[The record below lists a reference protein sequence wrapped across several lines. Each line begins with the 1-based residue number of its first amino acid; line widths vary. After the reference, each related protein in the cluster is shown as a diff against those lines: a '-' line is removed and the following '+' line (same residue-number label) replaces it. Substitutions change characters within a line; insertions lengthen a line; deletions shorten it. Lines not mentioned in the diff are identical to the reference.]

1 MDAHIDGYKERTL
14 FLSEAASVST
24 HQFGPGFGI
33 RPYPPLIRPSVY
45 QHVHNQRLRIW
56 DIILSMHL
64 YASIIQIRNLHI
76 NSYKCIYIQIQ
87 CICIKAINIYI
98 YIYIIITIII
108 INISYTNYITNVWDG
123 KVPSLMAY
131 LYYSYIAHR
140 TLIVW
145 SMAIY
150 HYIPP

>member
-56 DIILSMHL
+56 DIILSMQL
-64 YASIIQIRNLHI
+64 YAS
-76 NSYKCIYIQIQ
+76 
-87 CICIKAINIYI
+87 NI
-98 YIYIIITIII
+98 
-108 INISYTNYITNVWDG
+108 DPG
-123 KVPSLMAY
+123 KPAAEVSQ
-131 LYYSYIAHR
+131 
-140 TLIVW
+140 T
-145 SMAIY
+145 
-150 HYIPP
+150 

>member
-1 MDAHIDGYKERTL
+1 MEAHIDGYKERTL

-56 DIILSMHL
+56 DIILVIYMHL
-64 YASIIQIRNLHI
+64 SYKLETCTQ
-76 NSYKCIYIQIQ
+76 SYKCV
-87 CICIKAINIYI
+87 YI
-98 YIYIIITIII
+98 YTNTMYMYKSYIIYKLYYKCVKWLI
-108 INISYTNYITNVWDG
+108 
-123 KVPSLMAY
+123 PSLMAY
-131 LYYSYIAHR
+131 LYYSYIAHH

-145 SMAIY
+145 SMAYTIIY
-150 HYIPP
+150 HPKSL

>member
-1 MDAHIDGYKERTL
+1 MEAHIDGYKERTL

-33 RPYPPLIRPSVY
+33 RPCPPGPPLIRPSVY

-64 YASIIQIRNLHI
+64 YAFIIQIRNLHI
-76 NSYKCIYIQIQ
+76 NSYKCIYIYTDAMYMY
-87 CICIKAINIYI
+87 KS
-98 YIYIIITIII
+98 YIIYKLYYKCVKWLI
-108 INISYTNYITNVWDG
+108 
-123 KVPSLMAY
+123 PSLMAY
-131 LYYSYIAHR
+131 LYYSYIVHH

-145 SMAIY
+145 SMAYTIIY
-150 HYIPP
+150 HPKSL

>member
-24 HQFGPGFGI
+24 HQFGPGFEI

-45 QHVHNQRLRIW
+45 QHVHLRIW

-76 NSYKCIYIQIQ
+76 NSYKCAYIYIQIQ
-87 CICIKAINIYI
+87 CICIKAIL
-98 YIYIIITIII
+98 
-108 INISYTNYITNVWDG
+108 YTNYITNV
-123 KVPSLMAY
+123 
-131 LYYSYIAHR
+131 
-140 TLIVW
+140 
-145 SMAIY
+145 
-150 HYIPP
+150 

>member
-56 DIILSMHL
+56 DIILVIYMRLSYKL
-64 YASIIQIRNLHI
+64 ETCTQ
-76 NSYKCIYIQIQ
+76 SYKCV
-87 CICIKAINIYI
+87 YI
-98 YIYIIITIII
+98 YIYTNTMYMYKSYIIYKLYYKCVKWLI
-108 INISYTNYITNVWDG
+108 
-123 KVPSLMAY
+123 PSLMAY
-131 LYYSYIAHR
+131 LYYSYIAHH

-145 SMAIY
+145 SMAYTIIY
-150 HYIPP
+150 HPKSL

>member
-76 NSYKCIYIQIQ
+76 NSYKC
-87 CICIKAINIYI
+87 KYI
-98 YIYIIITIII
+98 YIYTQMQCICVKAILYKLYYKCVKWLI
-108 INISYTNYITNVWDG
+108 
-123 KVPSLMAY
+123 PSLMAY
-131 LYYSYIAHR
+131 LYYSYIAHH